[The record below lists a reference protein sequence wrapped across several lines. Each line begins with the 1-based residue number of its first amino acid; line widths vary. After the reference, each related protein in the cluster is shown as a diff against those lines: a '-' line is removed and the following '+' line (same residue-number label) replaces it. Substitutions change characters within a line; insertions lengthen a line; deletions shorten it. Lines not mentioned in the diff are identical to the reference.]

1 MSDDGSGADTSDGGS
16 GSDIGTD
23 DTMRSRAGERGPV
36 LWFLLDASRF
46 LVLSVL
52 SLAVFAAFVAAG
64 VLTEPSLQEKLT
76 SADTVETVF
85 SAMIGVLVTG
95 TTLVVTINQII
106 LSQENGPLGDQRRR
120 MSDALDFRDYTG
132 ELLGGVAPADPSAF
146 LRGLV
151 EQTERRAAALQRLV
165 AENDDRELRE
175 QVDEFVDSLRSNA
188 DAVSDQLEGAQF
200 GTYDVLSAAL
210 DYNYSWKVYQVDRM
224 SDEFASSLDE
234 DERTA
239 FAELKTAL
247 AMFGPAREHVKTL
260 YFQWA
265 LVDLSQY
272 ILYAAVP
279 ALVVA
284 GCMLTFVGGGSFPG
298 TTLGVEDITWV
309 VGAAFTVTTVPFLL
323 FTSYI
328 LRIAT
333 VAKRTLAI
341 DPLILRESQR

>member
-1 MSDDGSGADTSDGGS
+1 MSDDGDGDGDS
-16 GSDIGTD
+16 EYDIGTD
-23 DTMRSRAGERGPV
+23 NTMRARAGEQGPA
-36 LWFLLDASRF
+36 LWVLLDANRF
-46 LVLSVL
+46 AVLAAMA
-52 SLAVFAAFVAAG
+52 LAVFVSFVAFG
-64 VLTEPSLQEKLT
+64 VLADPPLRARLT
-76 SADTVETVF
+76 SADTLETVF
-85 SAMIGVLVTG
+85 STMISVLVTG
-95 TTLVVTINQII
+95 TTLVVTIGQII
-106 LSQENGPLGDQRRR
+106 LSQENGPLGDQRKR
-120 MSDALDFRDYTG
+120 MSDAMDVRTYTT
-132 ELLGGVAPADPSAF
+132 ELLGDTAPADPSAF
-146 LRGLV
+146 LREVVL
-151 EQTERRAAALQRLV
+151 ETERRAEALRHLV
-165 AENDDRELRE
+165 SANDDRDLRK
-175 QVDEFVDSLRSNA
+175 QVDEFVDSLQGNA
-188 DAVSDQLEGAQF
+188 DTVAEQLEGAQF

-210 DYNYSWKVYQVDRM
+210 DYNYSWKVYHVDRM
-224 SDEFASSLDE
+224 KDEFASSLDD

-239 FAELKTAL
+239 FDELKTAL
-247 AMFGPAREHVKTL
+247 TMFGPAREHVKTL